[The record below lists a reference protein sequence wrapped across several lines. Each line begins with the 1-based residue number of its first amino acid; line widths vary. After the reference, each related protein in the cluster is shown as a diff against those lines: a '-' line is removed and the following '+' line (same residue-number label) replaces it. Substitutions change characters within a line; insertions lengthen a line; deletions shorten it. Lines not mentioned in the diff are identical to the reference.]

1 MSFTDTIAQ
10 LDSSFYSLPYHTV
23 LSTTLYFITS
33 LLLIWASRRL
43 YRMFNRN
50 IDINDELV
58 EKDNMAFAIANVG
71 YFIGV
76 LMCAGGTLIGESKG
90 ISIDLLSMVAY
101 GLGGIILLN
110 ISMIITDKLTLNKFN
125 IQNEIVEKKNVS
137 VGLIV
142 AANYVA
148 IGFILLGTL
157 IGEGGTVWVTLSIW
171 LMGQFILFLATY
183 LYDLITPYKIHDHIK
198 EGNIAVGVGY
208 SGAIIAFGNLIYFS
222 IQDDFVSYGQYA
234 LNILLFTGLGIVL
247 LPIVRMLTDRILLPG
262 QKLTDEIV
270 NQENPNVGAA
280 FIEAFS
286 YIGGSVLISWCLGG

>member
-1 MSFTDTIAQ
+1 MSFTDIITKM
-10 LDSSFYSLPYHTV
+10 DNSFYSLGYHTI
-23 LSTTLYFITS
+23 LSSTLYFITS
-33 LLLIWASRRL
+33 LLLIWVSRKL
-43 YRMFNRN
+43 YAIFNRN
-50 IDINDELV
+50 VDINYELV
-58 EKDNMAFAIANVG
+58 ENDNMAFAIANVG

-90 ISIDLLSMVAY
+90 ISTDLLSIIGY
-101 GLGGIILLN
+101 GLGGIVLLN
-110 ISMIITDKLTLNKFN
+110 ISMIITDKMTLSKFN
-125 IQNEIVEKKNVS
+125 IQNEIIENRNVS
-137 VGLIV
+137 VGVIV

-157 IGEGGTVWVTLSIW
+157 IGEGGTIWVTLSIW

-183 LYDLITPYKIHDHIK
+183 LYDLITPYSIHEHIK
-198 EGNIAVGVGY
+198 KRNIAVGIGY

-222 IQDDFVSYGQYA
+222 IQDDFISYSQYA
-234 LNILLFTGLGIVL
+234 LNILLFTGIGIIL
-247 LPIVRMLTDRILLPG
+247 LPIIRTLTDRILLPG